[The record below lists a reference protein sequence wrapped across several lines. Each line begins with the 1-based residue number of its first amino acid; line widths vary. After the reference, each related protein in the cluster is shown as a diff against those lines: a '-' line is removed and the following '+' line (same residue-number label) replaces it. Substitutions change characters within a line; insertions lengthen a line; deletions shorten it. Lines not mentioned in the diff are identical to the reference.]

1 MGFYE
6 EIAPYYEYIFPAG
19 EEQLK
24 LISDI
29 AGEPPKRILDIACGT
44 GGYSVRLAQAG
55 HEVMGMD
62 ADPEM
67 IRLARLKAAANN
79 VSVRFFAGDMLELDK
94 DIDSAESKFHCI
106 FCIGNSIVHLGSK
119 DAIKTA
125 VLKMKEQLAP
135 GGSIVLQIINFDRII
150 EKGITSLPTL
160 TNEEK
165 GLVFQRNYTRD
176 EDTGL
181 IYFDTV
187 LAVEE
192 KTGPVRLSNRVELF
206 PLTSGMLMDVLTD
219 TGLDTFGFYGD
230 FARGEYIPGDSFMLV
245 AVIKSR
251 QTSS

>member
-1 MGFYE
+1 MSFYE

-24 LISDI
+24 LISET

-67 IRLARLKAAANN
+67 IKLAGLKAAANN

-94 DIDSAESKFHCI
+94 GIDSTESKFDCI

-119 DAIKTA
+119 DAIRTA
-125 VLKMKEQLAP
+125 VIKMKEQLAP
-135 GGSIVLQIINFDRII
+135 GGSIVLQIINFDRVL

-176 EDTGL
+176 ESTGL

-187 LAVEE
+187 LSVEE

-206 PLTSGMLMDVLTD
+206 PLTSRMLENVFADA
-219 TGLDTFGFYGD
+219 GLDSFEFYGD
-230 FARGEYIPGDSFMLV
+230 FVRNSYIPSDSFMLV
-245 AVIKSR
+245 AVITR
-251 QTSS
+251 Q